1 MGGGLMQLVAYGAQD
16 VYLTGNPQIT
26 FFKIVYKRHTN
37 FAMEAIE
44 QTVTG
49 NEAFGN
55 VLTSTIGSN
64 GDLITKMYI
73 KCTVSLSGSGG
84 NFAWVNRLGHA
95 MLEEIE
101 LLIGGSRIDKQ
112 YYEWLDLWYE
122 LARDVSHE
130 RGYDKLIGNS
140 SVMTTLSTDTKTA
153 TLYIPLKFFCNKFN
167 GLAIPLIALQYH
179 KVRIDFKFR
188 NSAQLIVKESAATV
202 TATVS
207 NISLLC
213 NYVFLDSEERKRFAS
228 SAHEYLI
235 EQIQTTRQEKVT
247 DTTFIYNLT
256 FSHPCKS
263 LYWFMR
269 NGNYI
274 SGKTF
279 LYYLPDSTYIYRSGY
294 AIENTTLLHYA
305 TIRYVLTQMYSSSGV
320 VALSLNGSGTATA
333 SSQTSATTYNHHSIT
348 AGSAVI
354 KAKYSSLT
362 SIDNTN
368 NTANCSATDI
378 ANWEV
383 VTSLTIDDISL
394 PISTILD
401 SITRTSDTS
410 NQGHTNYDISVYQWN
425 NYGKY
430 IDGSTNPITSAILKL
445 NGHERFSEQPGQ
457 FFNYLQAYENHKSTP
472 KDGINLYS
480 FALNPL
486 DHQPSGTCNFSRI
499 DSASME
505 LKFDSTV
512 SAIEGNELSF
522 YVMNYNI
529 LRIMNGLGG
538 IAYSN

>member
-1 MGGGLMQLVAYGAQD
+1 MQLVAYGAQD

-49 NEAFGN
+49 NESFGSN
-55 VLTSTIGSN
+55 LSSTIAKN

-73 KCTVSLSGSGG
+73 KCTVSLSGTGG
-84 NFAWVNRLGHA
+84 KFAWVNRLGHA
-95 MLEEIE
+95 MLEEVE
-101 LLIGGSRIDKQ
+101 LLVGGSRIDKQ
-112 YYEWLDLWYE
+112 YYDWLDLWYE
-122 LARDVSHE
+122 LARDISHN
-130 RGYDKLIGNS
+130 RGYDKLIGNNS
-140 SVMTTLSTDTKTA
+140 EMTTLSTTTKTA
-153 TLYIPLKFFCNKFN
+153 TIYIPLKFFCNKFD
-167 GLAIPLIALQYH
+167 GLAIPLIALQH
-179 KVRIDFKFR
+179 HDVRLDFKFR
-188 NSAQLIVKESAATV
+188 NSSQLIVKESVTSAAATV
-202 TATVS
+202 T

-235 EQIQTTRQEKVT
+235 EQTQAARNEKVT
-247 DTTFIYNLT
+247 STKTIYNLS

-263 LYWFMR
+263 IYWFMK
-269 NGNYI
+269 NGNFI

-279 LYYLPDSTYIYRSGY
+279 LYYIPDSTYIYRSGY
-294 AIENTTLLHYA
+294 ATENTTLLHNA

-320 VALSLNGSGTATA
+320 VALSLNGSGTGTA
-333 SSQTSATTYNHHSIT
+333 SSQTGATTYNHHSIT
-348 AGSAVI
+348 AGTAVI

-362 SIDNTN
+362 SINNTN

-378 ANWEV
+378 SNWEV
-383 VTSLTIDDISL
+383 VTSLTIDNVSS
-394 PISTILD
+394 PISTILNN
-401 SITRTSDTS
+401 ITRTSDSS
-410 NQGHTNYDISVYQWN
+410 NQGHLNYDISVYQWN

-430 IDGSTNPITSAILKL
+430 LDGSTNPITSAVMKL

-480 FALNPL
+480 FSLNPL
-486 DHQPSGTCNFSRI
+486 EHQPSGTCNFSRI
-499 DSASME
+499 DSATME
-505 LKFDSTV
+505 LNFDSTV
-512 SAIEGNELSF
+512 SSIDNNELSF

-529 LRIMNGLGG
+529 FRVMSGMGG